1 MAKFV
6 LDTSSV
12 EGVANSISELY
23 SSSKEIAD
31 SINGYDT
38 NNDDNFDFKSAKES
52 IYTNVSAASAIIEE
66 TSDYITLA
74 IDSHTS
80 LQDAGGSDSWSDYAG
95 SSSGGGGY
103 SGSSSSGGSSGNGSN
118 NMTSSS
124 TSTTPELLT
133 PTEIVTDPTSIASL
147 IATGLITQITEEEIE
162 ESTKNK
168 TMIIVKASKSDSKSA
183 EYLSLVASIA
193 ATYNIPVAFIDLDK
207 EATSDKTPITQLVK
221 NGEVLVNEEGY
232 LNKEELKSIFD
243 NKSETNKTKTVSDKT
258 KKLQEKLKSMLE
270 EEIPS
275 NKEASSQGTSTNEET
290 NTSQEDVSNSEGT
303 NQTTDETTE
312 VLTDDSLETLSPLGN
327 DEIVTQQFY
336 TT

>member
-1 MAKFV
+1 MSKFV

-38 NNDDNFDFKSAKES
+38 SNDDDFDFKSAKES

-74 IDSHTS
+74 IESHSS

-95 SSSGGGGY
+95 SSGGSGSYGGSGGG
-103 SGSSSSGGSSGNGSN
+103 SGSSSSNK
-118 NMTSSS
+118 TSSS
-124 TSTTPELLT
+124 ASSEPELLT
-133 PTEIVTDPTSIASL
+133 PTEIVTDPTSVASL
-147 IATGLITQITEEEIE
+147 IAAGLISEITEENIE
-162 ESTKNK
+162 ETSENK
-168 TMIIVKASKSDSKSA
+168 TMIIVKASKSDAKNA
-183 EYLSLVASIA
+183 EYLSLVVSIA

-243 NKSETNKTKTVSDKT
+243 NKSETDKTKTVSDKT